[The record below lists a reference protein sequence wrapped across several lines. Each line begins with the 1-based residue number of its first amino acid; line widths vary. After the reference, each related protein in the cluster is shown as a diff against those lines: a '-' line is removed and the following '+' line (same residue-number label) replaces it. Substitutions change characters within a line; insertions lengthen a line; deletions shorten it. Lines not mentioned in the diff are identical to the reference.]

1 MFVLR
6 DIDPR
11 DLHWLA
17 GLLEGEGSFF
27 PGAPSSPNL
36 PVLQIQMIDEDVMR
50 RVGDLMERG
59 VYRCRAP
66 RPEWS
71 ATYVVRVKGAPAVAW
86 MRLLRPLLGQRR
98 QAQIDRA
105 IASYASKSNQ
115 KLYDWRAR
123 RALELL
129 AQGLSVRTVA
139 SRLDVSIW
147 CIYDL
152 RLGRTHKHLARAP

>member
-1 MFVLR
+1 MFVIP
-6 DIDPR
+6 DIDPP

-27 PGAPSSPNL
+27 PGAPSSPHL
-36 PVLQIQMIDEDVMR
+36 PVLQIQMIDEDVMN
-50 RVGDLMERG
+50 RVGELMDRG
-59 VYRCRAP
+59 VYRCRPP

-71 ATYVVRVKGAPAVAW
+71 VTYVVRVKGAPAVAW
-86 MRLLRPLLGQRR
+86 MRLLRPLLGKRR
-98 QAQIDRA
+98 QAQIDRS

-129 AQGLSVRTVA
+129 GQGLSVRTVA
-139 SRLDVSIW
+139 SRFDVSIW

-152 RLGRTHKHLARAP
+152 RLGRTHKHLSRPA